1 MTTKLKLK
9 NIKQK
14 VLIPGATPEEVYD
27 ALMDSKKHEEF
38 TCSPATIDPKVGGA
52 ISAWNGYISGKNLE
66 LEYGKQIVQEWR
78 TTEWPEGYPPSRL
91 ELNLKK
97 VELGTEIDM
106 IQMGVPAEQAR
117 MYDEGW
123 YESYWD
129 PMKEYFNKNRGKA
142 PFCNP

>member
-1 MTTKLKLK
+1 MVSKLKLK

-14 VLIPGATPEEVYD
+14 VMIHGATPEEVYD

-38 TCSPATIDPKVGGA
+38 TCSPAQIDPKVGGA
-52 ISAWNGYISGKNLE
+52 VNAWDGYITGKNIE
-66 LEYGKQIVQEWR
+66 LEYGKRIVQEWQ

-97 VELGTEIDM
+97 VEGGTEIDM
-106 IQMGVPAEQAR
+106 VQSGVPAEQAQ

-129 PMKEYFNKNRGKA
+129 PLNEYFDKNQGKGSLCS
-142 PFCNP
+142 P